1 MPRQQERYCAKLVS
15 DALGSIEY
23 QENYR
28 FDFLRGN
35 PTPKR
40 PNGVKL
46 PVDAYY
52 PSRKFVLEFRE
63 AQHYGDR
70 FAFRDGRITATG
82 EPRKEQRQKYDKK
95 REDVLPANGV
105 KLLIVYDYQLKGK
118 VEEDLEFI
126 KDALNQL
133 LCTSAVIYNHPKIQI
148 GQREI
153 SEYQEEVCPLDWVM
167 D

>member
-15 DALGSIEY
+15 DALGGIEY
-23 QENYR
+23 KENYR

-40 PNGVKL
+40 PNGVNL

-63 AQHYGDR
+63 GQHYGDR
-70 FAFRDGRITATG
+70 FAFRDDRITATG
-82 EPRKEQRQKYDKK
+82 ESRKEQRQKYDKK
-95 REDVLPANGV
+95 REDFLPANGI
-105 KLLIVYDYQLKGK
+105 KLLVVYDYQLTGK
-118 VEEDLEFI
+118 SEKDLEFI

-133 LCTSAVIYNHPKIQI
+133 LYTSNAIYNHPK
-148 GQREI
+148 R
-153 SEYQEEVCPLDWVM
+153 
-167 D
+167 